1 MRKWVALMIPIL
13 YPANE
18 TAFTSNGL
26 GGLNDAVSCLVHE
39 VLNGEYELTMEY
51 PVTGIHF
58 DEIKKTRLILAK
70 PSPTDDPQP
79 FEIYKIDKELS
90 GMVTVYAQHW
100 SYRLSMIP
108 VRPWYAA
115 SPVEALLQ
123 IADKAY
129 YTIPFQMVAT
139 TARYGDMKVDIPMSA
154 RAMIGEV
161 IQRYDLEV
169 KWSRNRI
176 DLTNMRGTDNGVKI
190 SYGKNL
196 TEFTQESDISETV
209 TGILP
214 YWTGMS
220 QSATGMDSDTIL
232 IVGSIYVDP
241 VKDANYPYSR
251 VVPYNFQS
259 WFAEGYIPT
268 AQELNQAAID
278 YMANYQSGLPEETT
292 NLAFIPLWLT
302 EEFKDYATVERVG
315 LGDTIRVTC
324 DNIDADVTARI
335 VEVTWDVLKD
345 RYEDLVTGKAR
356 NGLEEQFTKMSE
368 KIEEETASLKTDLQI
383 AIDKATDMITG
394 NSGGYIKFL
403 YDANGKPYEMV
414 VMDNEDISQAVNIWR
429 FNQAGLGHSSN
440 GYNGPYTLAMLM
452 NGAINADMITAGAI
466 NASLITT
473 GLLDANVIRTGI
485 IKDTDGNLLFDV
497 DHATL
502 TSLSEWYNLRDPSNN
517 DRHRYKSRRV
527 TTSGGDDYS
536 IERQI
541 NEVANA
547 YTNRAGTDLTA
558 SIHSHYT
565 LEQQGSNY
573 LFYGMLEMDIYDAL
587 DIHYYSN
594 ASTMGNIL
602 KYTPDTSGVYSL
614 EMGNDAISKTRLSGD
629 SIHVTGQSIALIGVW
644 DNGDWARAIYCTP
657 NEVKTIRNG
666 IEHTGYNGQTSLTGK
681 TVTIV
686 NGLITNIVG

>member
-1 MRKWVALMIPIL
+1 MIPIL

-26 GGLNDAVSCLVHE
+26 GGLNDAISCLVHE

-161 IQRYDLEV
+161 IQRYNLEV
-169 KWSRNRI
+169 KWSRDRI
-176 DLTNMRGTDNGVKI
+176 DLTNMRGADHCVKI

-220 QSATGMDSDTIL
+220 QSASGMDSDTL
-232 IVGSIYVDP
+232 IIIGSIYVDP

-251 VVPYNFQS
+251 VIPYDFQS
-259 WFAEGYIPT
+259 WFPEGHIPT
-268 AQELNQAAID
+268 ASELNQAAID
-278 YMANYQSGLPEETT
+278 YMANYQSGLPDETT
-292 NLAFIPLWLT
+292 SLAFIPLWLT
-302 EEFKDYATVERVG
+302 EEFKEYATVERVA

-485 IKDTDGNLLFDV
+485 IKDADGNLLFDV
-497 DHATL
+497 DNATL

>member
-1 MRKWVALMIPIL
+1 MIPIL

-18 TAFTSNGL
+18 TAFTSNGF
-26 GGLNDAVSCLVHE
+26 GGLNDAISCLVHE

-90 GMVTVYAQHW
+90 GIVTVYAQHW

-169 KWSRNRI
+169 KWSRDRI
-176 DLTNMRGTDNGVKI
+176 DLTNMRGADHGVKI

-220 QSATGMDSDTIL
+220 QSASGMDSDTL
-232 IVGSIYVDP
+232 IIIGSIYVDL

-259 WFAEGYIPT
+259 WFPEGHIPT

-302 EEFKDYATVERVG
+302 EEFKDYATVERVA

-368 KIEEETASLKTDLQI
+368 KIEEETALLKTDLQI

-394 NSGGYIKFL
+394 NNGGYIKFL

-452 NGAINADMITAGAI
+452 NGSINADMITAGAI

-473 GLLDANVIRTGI
+473 GLLDANIIRTGI

-558 SIHSHYT
+558 SIHSHYA

-587 DIHYYSN
+587 DIHYYSS

>member
-1 MRKWVALMIPIL
+1 MIPIL

-18 TAFTSNGL
+18 TDFTSNGL
-26 GGLNDAVSCLVHE
+26 GGLNDAITCTVHE
-39 VLNGEYELTMEY
+39 VLNGEYELEMEY

-58 DEIKKTRLILAK
+58 SDIKKTRLILAK
-70 PSPTDDPQP
+70 PSPTEELQP

-90 GMVTVYAQHW
+90 GIVTVYARHW
-100 SYRLSMIP
+100 SYRLSLIP
-108 VRPWYAA
+108 VKPFYAA

-123 IADKAY
+123 IEGQSCF
-129 YTIPFQMVAT
+129 TIPFQMVAT
-139 TARYGDMKVDIPMSA
+139 TARYGDMRVNIPMSA
-154 RAMIGEV
+154 RGMLGEV
-161 IQRYDLEV
+161 INRYDLEV
-169 KWSRNRI
+169 KWSRDRI
-176 DLTNMRGTDNGVKI
+176 DLVNMRGADHGVRI
-190 SYGKNL
+190 NFGKNL
-196 TEFTQESDISETV
+196 TEFIQESDITDVV

-214 YWTGMS
+214 YWTGMDMS
-220 QSATGMDSDTIL
+220 GTGSGGVEPEPIIL
-232 IVGSIYVDP
+232 IGSVYVDP

-251 VVPYNFQS
+251 VVPYDFQS
-259 WFAEGYIPT
+259 WFQEGHVPT
-268 AQELNQAAID
+268 INELNQAAVD
-278 YMANYQSGLPEETT
+278 YMANYQSGLPDETT
-292 NLAFIPLWLT
+292 NVAFIPLWLT
-302 EEFKDYATVERVG
+302 EEFRDFATVERVS
-315 LGDTIRVTC
+315 LGDTIRVTSE
-324 DNIDADVTARI
+324 NIDADITARV
-335 VEVTWDVLKD
+335 VEVTWNVLKD
-345 RYEDLVTGKAR
+345 RYDDLVIGKASR
-356 NGLEEQFTKMSE
+356 GLDEQFTKVNE
-368 KIEEETASLKTDLQI
+368 KIEEETAELKTNLQI
-383 AIDKATDMITG
+383 AVDKATQMITG

-414 VMDNEDISQAVNIWR
+414 VMDNEDISQAVNVWR

-452 NGAINADMITAGAI
+452 NGSINADMITAGAI

-497 DHATL
+497 DNATL

-527 TTSGGDDYS
+527 TTSGGDDFS

-558 SIHSHYT
+558 SIHSHYA

-587 DIHYYSN
+587 DIHYYSS

-629 SIHVTGQSIALIGVW
+629 SIHVSGQSIALIGVW

>member
-26 GGLNDAVSCLVHE
+26 GGLNDAISCLVHE

-108 VRPWYAA
+108 VRPWNAVN
-115 SPVEALLQ
+115 PVEALLQ

-161 IQRYDLEV
+161 IQRYNLEA
-169 KWSRNRI
+169 KWSRDRI
-176 DLTNMRGTDNGVKI
+176 DLTNMRGADHGVKI

-220 QSATGMDSDTIL
+220 QSASGMDSDTL
-232 IVGSIYVDP
+232 IIIGSIYVDP

-259 WFAEGYIPT
+259 WFPEGHIPT

-302 EEFKDYATVERVG
+302 EEFKDYATVERVV

-368 KIEEETASLKTDLQI
+368 KIEEETALLKTDLQI

-452 NGAINADMITAGAI
+452 NGSINADMITAGAI

-558 SIHSHYT
+558 SIHSHYA

-587 DIHYYSN
+587 DIHYYSS

-629 SIHVTGQSIALIGVW
+629 SIHVTGQSIALIGSW
-644 DNGDWARAIYCTP
+644 DNGDWARAIYFTP